1 MAIFLPVVV
10 GMADLSYYYSSATSL
25 LLFFSYEFEIRIIPE
40 VFVTVG
46 HEEHALGVERLDGAL
61 IVGDEHDGALILGNG
76 LQNLLT
82 GSGVEVVYPE
92 IRMTRYTKDFS
103 WGFYCTNNYKQAY
116 RWADRRSAAGVVNVY
131 KYIENPELNIL
142 KFPEMSDEWLDFIA
156 KCRSGEPHP
165 YDIVEGPMADDTIW
179 DFVNGFMTGKIS
191 RSVFWE
197 YAKFKYP
204 THQISFHTINALR
217 CLTFERSE
225 KIHD

>member
-1 MAIFLPVVV
+1 MQEI
-10 GMADLSYYYSSATSL
+10 L
-25 LLFFSYEFEIRIIPE
+25 LY
-40 VFVTVG
+40 
-46 HEEHALGVERLDGAL
+46 H
-61 IVGDEHDGALILGNG
+61 
-76 LQNLLT
+76 

-165 YDIVEGPMADDTIW
+165 YDIVEGPMAVIQFGT
-179 DFVNGFMTGKIS
+179 S
-191 RSVFWE
+191 
-197 YAKFKYP
+197 
-204 THQISFHTINALR
+204 
-217 CLTFERSE
+217 
-225 KIHD
+225 